1 MDLRQEHEKKKEIKS
16 PAIKINLHSW
26 KESDLQQWRSMG
38 LRRWRPSLH
47 RGRSKHLKELD
58 CEEENDGQEEET
70 TGLKISAMNSVKALP
85 KSRGGMVPALLCRR
99 PPLVGS
105 RPMGCREAWYK
116 VLV

>member
-1 MDLRQEHEKKKEIKS
+1 MEQLLPLMERCSVGDNWMCRCRVPQGETHLRNGNSQAERIGGMSK
-16 PAIKINLHSW
+16 
-26 KESDLQQWRSMG
+26 G
-38 LRRWRPSLH
+38 
-47 RGRSKHLKELD
+47 SKHLKELD

>member
-26 KESDLQQWRSMG
+26 KESDLQQW
-38 LRRWRPSLH
+38 SLH